1 MPSKRNSEMSD
12 DLMTGKVVVVTGG
25 AAGIGRATAVAFA
38 RRGASVVIGD
48 IDGARAEEIAASIS
62 ASGGEASSVRVDVT
76 KSAEVQNMIASTIG
90 RYGGLDYAF
99 NNAGFV
105 GSNAGIIETSEEDWH
120 RVMATNLT
128 GVWLCMKYEIPE
140 MLKRG
145 GGAIVNNGS
154 AVGLV
159 GAAGTVSNV
168 ASKHGVSGLTKS
180 AALQFAT
187 QGIRV
192 NAVAPGL
199 VHTPPDRSDNGGPAR
214 RSSGDVVG
222 GPARPLVRAGGDRR
236 RCRLSLLG
244 WRLACDRPR
253 HANRWWLDGALA
265 WLEAKLL
272 CVKRLP
278 TDMPGQADDVCCWG
292 LKRTCR
298 ASPDTSIFDPIA
310 VLRH

>member
-1 MPSKRNSEMSD
+1 MPGGLKAPVKYCYNSTRSK
-12 DLMTGKVVVVTGG
+12 
-25 AAGIGRATAVAFA
+25 A
-38 RRGASVVIGD
+38 
-48 IDGARAEEIAASIS
+48 
-62 ASGGEASSVRVDVT
+62 
-76 KSAEVQNMIASTIG
+76 AEVQHMIAGAIE

-159 GAAGTVSNV
+159 GAAGAVSNV

-199 VHTPPDRSDNGGPAR
+199 VHTPLTDRITAARPAQLRRCCRSFRLGVGVSQR
-214 RSSGDVVG
+214 RSLTSSSFCARM
-222 GPARPLVRAGGDRR
+222 GPP
-236 RCRLSLLG
+236 
-244 WRLACDRPR
+244 
-253 HANRWWLDGALA
+253 
-265 WLEAKLL
+265 
-272 CVKRLP
+272 
-278 TDMPGQADDVCCWG
+278 M
-292 LKRTCR
+292 
-298 ASPDTSIFDPIA
+298 
-310 VLRH
+310 

>member
-1 MPSKRNSEMSD
+1 MSD
-12 DLMTGKVVVVTGG
+12 HPLAGKVVVVTGG
-25 AAGIGRATAVAFA
+25 AAGIGRATAFAFA
-38 RRGASVVIGD
+38 RQGASVVIGD
-48 IDGARAEEIAASIS
+48 IDGAGAEEIAASIRS
-62 ASGGEASSVRVDVT
+62 NGGDASSVRVDVT
-76 KSAEVQNMIASTIG
+76 KSVEVQHMIASTVD

-105 GSNAGIIETSEEDWH
+105 GSNAGVVETSEEDWH

-159 GAAGTVSNV
+159 GAVGAVSNV

-199 VHTPPDRSDNGGPAR
+199 VHTPLTDRLIAAAGPEAAAAMLSVVPLGR
-214 RSSGDVVG
+214 WCEPEEIADVVVF
-222 GPARPLVRAGGDRR
+222 L
-236 RCRLSLLG
+236 CS
-244 WRLACDRPR
+244 
-253 HANRWWLDGALA
+253 DGASH
-265 WLEAKLL
+265 
-272 CVKRLP
+272 V
-278 TDMPGQADDVCCWG
+278 TGHVMPIDGGWTA
-292 LKRTCR
+292 R
-298 ASPDTSIFDPIA
+298 
-310 VLRH
+310 